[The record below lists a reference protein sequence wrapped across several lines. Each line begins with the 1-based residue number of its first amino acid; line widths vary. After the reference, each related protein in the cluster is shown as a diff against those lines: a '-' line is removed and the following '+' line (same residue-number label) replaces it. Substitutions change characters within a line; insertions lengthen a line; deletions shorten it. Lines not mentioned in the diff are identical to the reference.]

1 MLSVG
6 CVSAE
11 SGQKRLFIS
20 PSAQAR
26 QERAARWLSGRREG
40 EQVLVVAFSQ
50 VAAAEIARSA
60 RRPATFG
67 WHRFSLDGAAAAVAS
82 QVLAARRLVPVG
94 ELAIEAL
101 CARVVHACA
110 GTGELGR
117 LQPLVG
123 RPGLARA
130 LARTLGEIRLAGIA
144 PDALRPIRPELA
156 DLLRI
161 YEAELSRARLADRAT
176 VLALASERIRDG
188 IEHPILGHPL
198 LLADL
203 SLQSALERNLVAA
216 LARRTGDVLA
226 VVPASDALSVK
237 HLGAALEV
245 APEEIPAPGPGGSLD
260 NLQRHL
266 FSEGAPVASPPG
278 DEVVVFSAPGEGREC
293 VEIARRIQ
301 REAARGVPFDR
312 MAILLRAPTPYR
324 PLLEEALRRAGV
336 PAWFARGALQ
346 PDPAGRA
353 FLSLLACAAEGLSAR
368 RFAEYLS
375 LGEVP
380 LATSE
385 GTPPAA
391 PPSGERWVP
400 PDDELVAL
408 LGKPEEEEAQPED
421 DPHPAPDAPVQAGT
435 LRAPW
440 RWEELLVEAAVI
452 GGRDRWARRLEGL
465 RREFELKLAD
475 LEEAGDAAT
484 DRVRRELSDLESLR
498 RFALPLLEEL
508 AALPPKAPWGE
519 WLDALSALAS
529 RALRRPDRVQALLA
543 ELSPMAP
550 VGPVEIGEVQLVL
563 GRRLAEVA
571 VPPAG
576 HRYGKVF
583 VAPVALARGLCFDA
597 VFVPGLSERLFPQ
610 KILPDPLL
618 RDPDRQLLAAG
629 LKTNEDRGAAERLAL
644 AVAAGAA
651 AKRIYLSYP
660 RLDLQQARPR
670 VPSFY
675 ALEVLRAA
683 EGRLPGFNDLAR
695 RAEQAGGAR
704 IGWPAPREAA
714 DSIDEAEYDLALLHG
729 LLHEPPEKAKGAA
742 RYLLAVNPALAR
754 SLRARA
760 RRWKK
765 RWTPADGLVDPSPAA
780 LAAISA
786 HTPSAR
792 SFSATA
798 LQHYAACPYRF
809 LLQAI
814 HRLERREEPKALE
827 EIDPLTRG
835 SLIHET
841 QFELLDGL
849 RAAGLLPITPA
860 NLEEVRSRLE
870 DALDAVARRY
880 RDDLAPA
887 IERVWEDGIAAIR
900 ADLREWLLR
909 ASQEAEWEPWRFE
922 LAFGLPERRHRDPAS
937 RLEPVVL
944 EEGFSVRGSID
955 LVERAPDG
963 ALRATDYKTGKVRAE
978 PGMVIGGGK
987 TLQPALYALAL
998 EQLFPGTRV
1007 KEGRLYYSSF
1017 TGSFT
1022 AVGVPLDRVT
1032 RESVKTVATT
1042 IGEAVR
1048 QGFLPAAPAEGE
1060 CAWCDYLAVCDSSA
1074 ERRAERKPTDRI
1086 APLVRLRG
1094 MP

>member
-1 MLSVG
+1 M
-6 CVSAE
+6 
-11 SGQKRLFIS
+11 
-20 PSAQAR
+20 
-26 QERAARWLSGRREG
+26 
-40 EQVLVVAFSQ
+40 
-50 VAAAEIARSA
+50 
-60 RRPATFG
+60 
-67 WHRFSLDGAAAAVAS
+67 
-82 QVLAARRLVPVG
+82 
-94 ELAIEAL
+94 
-101 CARVVHACA
+101 
-110 GTGELGR
+110 
-117 LQPLVG
+117 
-123 RPGLARA
+123 
-130 LARTLGEIRLAGIA
+130 
-144 PDALRPIRPELA
+144 
-156 DLLRI
+156 
-161 YEAELSRARLADRAT
+161 
-176 VLALASERIRDG
+176 
-188 IEHPILGHPL
+188 
-198 LLADL
+198 
-203 SLQSALERNLVAA
+203 
-216 LARRTGDVLA
+216 
-226 VVPASDALSVK
+226 
-237 HLGAALEV
+237 
-245 APEEIPAPGPGGSLD
+245 
-260 NLQRHL
+260 
-266 FSEGAPVASPPG
+266 
-278 DEVVVFSAPGEGREC
+278 VVFSAPGEGREC
-293 VEIARRIQ
+293 VEIARRI
-301 REAARGVPFDR
+301 RKEAARGVPFDR

-353 FLSLLACAAEGLSAR
+353 FLSLLACAAEGLSAH

-385 GTPPAA
+385 GTPPPA

-400 PDDELVAL
+400 PDDELVVL
-408 LGKPEEEEAQPED
+408 LGQVEEEGPRPED
-421 DPHPAPDAPVQAGT
+421 DPHPPVDAPVQAGT

-452 GGRDRWARRLEGL
+452 GGRERWARRLEGL
-465 RREFELKLAD
+465 RRELELRLAD
-475 LEEAGDAAT
+475 LEEAGEAAA

-508 AALPPKAPWGE
+508 AALPQKAPWGA

-529 RALRRPDRVQALLA
+529 RALRKPDRVQALLA

-563 GRRLAEVA
+563 GRRLAAVA
-571 VPPAG
+571 VPPVG

-583 VAPVALARGLCFDA
+583 VAPVALARGLSFDA
-597 VFVPGLSERLFPQ
+597 VFVPGLAERLFPH

-618 RDPDRQLLAAG
+618 RDPDRQLLEAG
-629 LKTNEDRGAAERLAL
+629 LETNDDRGAAERLAL
-644 AVAAGAA
+644 GIAAGAA
-651 AKRIYLSYP
+651 AKRIYFSYP

-683 EGRLPGFNDLAR
+683 EGRLPGFNDLAH

-704 IGWPAPREAA
+704 IGWPAPSDAA

-760 RRWKK
+760 RRWKR
-765 RWTPADGLVDPSPAA
+765 RWTSADGLVDPSPAA
-780 LAAISA
+780 LAALAA
-786 HTPSAR
+786 HSPSAR
-792 SFSATA
+792 PFSPTA

-814 HRLERREEPKALE
+814 HRLEPRQEPEALE

-849 RAAGLLPITPA
+849 REAGLLPVTPA
-860 NLEEVRSRLE
+860 NLEQVRSRLE
-870 DALDAVARRY
+870 DALDAVAGRY

-887 IERVWEDGIAAIR
+887 IDRVWEDGIAAIR

-909 ASQEAEWEPWRFE
+909 ASQDTEWEPWRFE
-922 LAFGLPERRHRDPAS
+922 LAFGLPERRHRDPES
-937 RLEPVVL
+937 RLEPAVL

-955 LVERAPDG
+955 LVERARDG
-963 ALRATDYKTGKVRAE
+963 GLRATDYKTGKVRAE
-978 PGMVIGGGK
+978 PDMVIGGGRI
-987 TLQPALYALAL
+987 LQPALYALVL
-998 EQLFPGTRV
+998 EKLFPGTRV

-1017 TGSFT
+1017 TGNFT
-1022 AVGVPLDRVT
+1022 TVSVPLDRVT
-1032 RESVKTVATT
+1032 RDSVKAVAATLA
-1042 IGEAVR
+1042 EAMQ
-1048 QGFLPAAPAEGE
+1048 QGFLPAAPDDGE
-1060 CAWCDYLAVCDSSA
+1060 CTYCDYLDVCDSSA
-1074 ERRAERKPTDRI
+1074 ERRAGRKPADRI
-1086 APLVRLRG
+1086 APLLRLRE
-1094 MP
+1094 MK

>member
-1 MLSVG
+1 
-6 CVSAE
+6 
-11 SGQKRLFIS
+11 
-20 PSAQAR
+20 
-26 QERAARWLSGRREG
+26 
-40 EQVLVVAFSQ
+40 VAFSQ
-50 VAAAEIARSA
+50 VAAAELARNA

-94 ELAIEAL
+94 QLAIEAL
-101 CARVVHACA
+101 CARVIHDCA
-110 GTGELGR
+110 RTGELGR

-130 LARTLGEIRLAGIA
+130 LARTLQEIRLAGLRSE
-144 PDALRPIRPELA
+144 ALRPVRPELA
-156 DLLRI
+156 DLLRV
-161 YEAELSRARLADRAT
+161 YEAELARARLADRAVVLT
-176 VLALASERIRDG
+176 VASERIRDG

-198 LLADL
+198 LLADVAL
-203 SLQSALERNLVAA
+203 GSALERNLVAA
-216 LARRTGDVLA
+216 LAARSSDVLA
-226 VVPASDALSVK
+226 VAPAADTPSLTRLGEALQVS
-237 HLGAALEV
+237 A
-245 APEEIPAPGPGGSLD
+245 EEIPSRGAGGSLD
-260 NLQRHL
+260 SLQRHL
-266 FSEGAPVASPPG
+266 FSEGAPAPG
-278 DEVVVFSAPGEGREC
+278 TSGDDVVVFSAPGEGREC

-312 MAILLRAPTPYR
+312 MAILLRAPGPYR
-324 PLLEEALRRAGV
+324 PLLEEAMRRAGV

-400 PDDELVAL
+400 PDDELIAL
-408 LGKPEEEEAQPED
+408 LGKPDEEEPQPED
-421 DPHPAPDAPVQAGT
+421 DPHPAPDAPVQTGT

-452 GGRDRWARRLEGL
+452 GGRERWARRLDGL
-465 RREFELKLAD
+465 RNEFELRLAD
-475 LEEAGDAAT
+475 LEEAGDAGV

-498 RFALPLLEEL
+498 RFALPLLDEL
-508 AALPPKAPWGE
+508 AALPQRAPWGE
-519 WLDALSALAS
+519 WLDKLSALAS
-529 RALRRPDRVQALLA
+529 RALRMPDRVQALLA

-550 VGPVEIGEVQLVL
+550 VGPVEIAEVQLVL

-571 VPPAG
+571 APPVG

-583 VAPVALARGLCFDA
+583 VAQVALARGLSFDT

-610 KILPDPLL
+610 KVLPDPLL
-618 RDPDRQLLAAG
+618 RDPDRQLLEAG
-629 LKTNEDRGAAERLAL
+629 LTTNEDRGAAERLAL
-644 AVAAGAA
+644 GIAAGAA
-651 AKRIYLSYP
+651 AKRIHLSYP
-660 RLDLQQARPR
+660 RLDIQQARPR

-683 EGRLPGFNDLAR
+683 EGRLPGFDDLAR

-704 IGWPAPREAA
+704 IGWPAPRDAT

-729 LLHEPPEKAKGAA
+729 LLHEPAEKAKGAL
-742 RYLLAVNPALAR
+742 RYLLDVNPALAR
-754 SLRARA
+754 SLRTRA

-765 RWTPADGLVDPSPAA
+765 RWTVADGLVDPSPAA
-780 LAAISA
+780 LAALASHA
-786 HTPSAR
+786 PSAR

-814 HRLERREEPKALE
+814 HRLEPREEPEALE

-849 RAAGLLPITPA
+849 REAGLLPVTPA
-860 NLEEVRSRLE
+860 NLETVRLRLE
-870 DALDAVARRY
+870 EALDEVAQRY

-887 IERVWEDGIAAIR
+887 IERVWEDGIASIR

-909 ASQEAEWEPWRFE
+909 ASQDQDWEPWRFE

-955 LVERAPDG
+955 LVERAKDG
-963 ALRATDYKTGKVRAE
+963 GLRATDYKTGKVRAE
-978 PGMVIGGGK
+978 PGMVIGGGR

-1022 AVGVPLDRVT
+1022 TASVPLDRVT
-1032 RESVKTVATT
+1032 RDAVKTVASTLGDA
-1042 IGEAVR
+1042 IR
-1048 QGFLPAAPAEGE
+1048 QGFLPAAPDEGE
-1060 CAWCDYLAVCDSSA
+1060 CTWCDYLDVCDSSA
-1074 ERRAERKPTDRI
+1074 ERRAARKPADRI
-1086 APLVRLRG
+1086 EPLVRLRG